1 MGAFSALSSFGGWA
15 TSRALGMYNF
25 NLQEIYPFLGKL
37 FPAILNTLSL
47 TAIAIF
53 LSMILGVGLA
63 LMRRSENRTPRAIG
77 TLYVEII
84 RNMPIIVLVYLI
96 YFGLPELGWRPSGFI
111 CAIIAMT
118 LNSAAFMTEIF
129 RAGLVAIPKGQYEA
143 SRSQGMTWWQMFRLV
158 IFPQILRVAYAP
170 LGNQLI
176 GVIMASS
183 IASVITVEE
192 VTAWMVDTGAITYRY
207 FETFAIAAL
216 VYLIL
221 CQATNFGRVAVGR
234 YLFRNSAGGQW

>member
-1 MGAFSALSSFGGWA
+1 
-15 TSRALGMYNF
+15 MYQF

-37 FPAILNTLSL
+37 PPAILITVELTLI
-47 TAIAIF
+47 TTF
-53 LSMILGVGLA
+53 LSMMLGVVLA
-63 LMRRSENRTPRAIG
+63 LIRRSESAPLRVIG

-84 RNMPIIVLVYLI
+84 RNMPIVVLIYLI
-96 YFGLPELGWRPSGFI
+96 YFGLPVLGWSPSGFI

-118 LNSAAFMTEIF
+118 LNSGAFMTEIF
-129 RAGLVAIPKGQYEA
+129 RAGLAAVPNGQYEA
-143 SRSQGMTWWQMFRLV
+143 ARSQGMTWWQMFRLV

-192 VTAWMVDTGAITYRY
+192 VTAWMNNTGAVTYRY

-216 VYLIL
+216 VYLTL
-221 CQATNFGRVAVGR
+221 PKFQLVSPSHGGRECHSCAHEGPR
-234 YLFRNSAGGQW
+234 REKRIS

>member
-1 MGAFSALSSFGGWA
+1 
-15 TSRALGMYNF
+15 MYNF

-37 FPAILNTLSL
+37 PSAILLTVEL

-53 LSMILGVGLA
+53 LSTILGVGLA
-63 LMRRSENRTPRAIG
+63 LMRRSESRTLRVIG
-77 TLYVEII
+77 VLYVEII

-96 YFGLPELGWRPSGFI
+96 YFGLPELGWRPNGFI

-118 LNSAAFMTEIF
+118 LNSGAFMTETF
-129 RAGLVAIPKGQYEA
+129 RAGIIAIPSGQYEA

-158 IFPQILRVAYAP
+158 IFPQILRVSYAP

-192 VTAWMVDTGAITYRY
+192 VTAWMVDTGAVTYRY
-207 FETFAIAAL
+207 FETFTIAAI

-221 CQATNFGRVAVGR
+221 CQTTNLGRVAVGR